1 MFGFVYVNDKGWTM
15 RDQDTI
21 DTFILEVVNLLR
33 RTRVWLPMDTITE
46 QGAV

>member
-1 MFGFVYVNDKGWTM
+1 M

-33 RTRVWLPMDTITE
+33 RTEMWLRMDILME
-46 QGAV
+46 LSWVLCDP